1 MARSLL
7 ESGAGID
14 AQDWNGWTPLYCACI
29 TGNQAIIRFLLERGA
44 QVHMEVSMSGWRIL
58 HAAVYG
64 NDLGSVQLIVEAGAE
79 IDAPDVVE
87 RTPLHI
93 GCIAEVDEEIL
104 YYLLDRGAD
113 PSLQD
118 QEGVTARNNSRFVE
132 AYASSDGETR
142 SKRENTCLPTI
153 DENIDN
159 SGVVSSGVVSSDV
172 KLSEE
177 IHDDELRDVE
187 AYKTPTKT
195 KKYYVAY
202 CVCA

>member
-1 MARSLL
+1 
-7 ESGAGID
+7 
-14 AQDWNGWTPLYCACI
+14 
-29 TGNQAIIRFLLERGA
+29 
-44 QVHMEVSMSGWRIL
+44 MSGWRIL

-142 SKRENTCLPTI
+142 LKRENTCLPTI

-159 SGVVSSGVVSSDV
+159 SGVVSSDV

-177 IHDDELRDVE
+177 IHDDELRDVK
-187 AYKTPTKT
+187 AYKRPTKT
-195 KKYYVAY
+195 EESYCAC